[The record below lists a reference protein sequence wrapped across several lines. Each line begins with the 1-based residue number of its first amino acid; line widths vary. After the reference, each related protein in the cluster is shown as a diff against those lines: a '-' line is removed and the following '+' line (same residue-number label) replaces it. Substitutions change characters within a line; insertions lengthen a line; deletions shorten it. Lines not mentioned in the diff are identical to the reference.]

1 MSALDRREWLN
12 SYRRRRKFLNRLIIM
27 LYSIIN
33 TKKGE
38 EQGFLALSHRMLSE
52 GNKMIVNENE
62 LRLVDEDIIEAV
74 KKLGGTELL
83 TNSELHNIIKASKIQ

>member
-1 MSALDRREWLN
+1 
-12 SYRRRRKFLNRLIIM
+12 M
-27 LYSIIN
+27 LYAIIN

-38 EQGFLALSHRMLSE
+38 EQGFIPLSHRTLSK

-83 TNSELHNIIKASKIQ
+83 TNSELHNIIKNSK

>member
-1 MSALDRREWLN
+1 
-12 SYRRRRKFLNRLIIM
+12 M

-38 EQGFLALSHRMLSE
+38 EQGFLALSHRTLSE
-52 GNKMIVNENE
+52 CEKMIVNENE
-62 LRLVDEDIIEAV
+62 LMLVDEDLMEAV

-83 TNSELHNIIKASKIQ
+83 TNSELHNIIKNSK

>member
-1 MSALDRREWLN
+1 
-12 SYRRRRKFLNRLIIM
+12 M

-38 EQGFLALSHRMLSE
+38 EQGFLVLSHRTLSK
-52 GNKMIVNENE
+52 GKKMIVNENE
-62 LRLVDEDIIEAV
+62 LKMVDEDLMRAV

-83 TNSELHNIIKASKIQ
+83 TNSELHNIIRTGKEK

>member
-1 MSALDRREWLN
+1 
-12 SYRRRRKFLNRLIIM
+12 M

-38 EQGFLALSHRMLSE
+38 EQGFLALSHITLSE
-52 GNKMIVNENE
+52 GKKMIVNENE
-62 LRLVDEDIIEAV
+62 LRLVDEDIMESV

-83 TNSELHNIIKASKIQ
+83 TNSELHNLIRTIK